1 MKIYFDVSCLNRP
14 FDDQRQGRIRLESEA
29 VTLLFD
35 VIDARRWEQVSS
47 RMAEIETRA
56 IGDEIR
62 RRRVL
67 ALLPEGR
74 MELGPRTFERA
85 KELIAMRFRAA
96 DAVHIAAA
104 EQLHADVLLTCDDQF
119 LKVGEQLADR
129 LFVRIANPIDWMKEQ
144 FDAPNTG

>member
-74 MELGPRTFERA
+74 MELGPRTF
-85 KELIAMRFRAA
+85 
-96 DAVHIAAA
+96 
-104 EQLHADVLLTCDDQF
+104 
-119 LKVGEQLADR
+119 
-129 LFVRIANPIDWMKEQ
+129 
-144 FDAPNTG
+144 

>member
-1 MKIYFDVSCLNRP
+1 
-14 FDDQRQGRIRLESEA
+14 
-29 VTLLFD
+29 
-35 VIDARRWEQVSS
+35 
-47 RMAEIETRA
+47 
-56 IGDEIR
+56 
-62 RRRVL
+62 
-67 ALLPEGR
+67 
-74 MELGPRTFERA
+74 
-85 KELIAMRFRAA
+85 MRFRAA